1 VDWEDC
7 TGGDCTGGFVTQ
19 VRGAIFVTMGTKFK
33 HHLLEFLKVSEQFL
47 KSYRRQVA
55 TKRGA
60 SALCRQ
66 VMHTPHVTIIT
77 VVRRAQFVPWARV
90 TVAGFRF
97 RAIGCRPR
105 ALRTP
110 SFRNRHWL
118 LGVIT

>member
-33 HHLLEFLKVSEQFL
+33 HHLFEFLKVSEQFL

-60 SALCRQ
+60 SALC
-66 VMHTPHVTIIT
+66 TAP
-77 VVRRAQFVPWARV
+77 
-90 TVAGFRF
+90 GK
-97 RAIGCRPR
+97 
-105 ALRTP
+105 
-110 SFRNRHWL
+110 
-118 LGVIT
+118 